1 MATSYNNNTAL
12 YSHDSGANWTSIT
25 LADGNYS
32 YNDLNTYMK
41 QVLQSN
47 GHSSTGIKIAFVS
60 SLFRVRITL
69 ENGYQLDLRTGDFN
83 ELIGFDKT
91 IITST
96 GYGSKLPDI
105 TRIVDNIFIHTNI
118 ISDSIISGI
127 QSDILYRFS
136 VADNLPLSYP
146 FHIEGRRLLFNKIN
160 TNIIKKELRIYI
172 TDALNR
178 PIDLNNIPVN
188 MTLLLREQ

>member
-1 MATSYNNNTAL
+1 MATSYNNNTPL

-25 LADGNYS
+25 LTDGNYS
-32 YNDLNTYMK
+32 YNDLNAYIK

-83 ELIGFDKT
+83 ELIGYDKT

-96 GYGSKLPDI
+96 GYGSNLPDI
-105 TRIVDNIFIHTNI
+105 TRSVDNIFIHTNI

-136 VADNLPLSYP
+136 VDNLPLSYP
-146 FHIEGRRLLFNKIN
+146 FHIEGRRLLFNKIS
-160 TNIIKKELRIYI
+160 TNIIKELRIYI